1 MFKTMLVERRG
12 RAIIMRENVA
22 RRTLIHANPKLVLTS
37 MRILKMM
44 MMMMMML
51 MSQLVQWL
59 LQQVMHQL
67 LHLHLLA
74 TYHH

>member
-1 MFKTMLVERRG
+1 
-12 RAIIMRENVA
+12 MRENVA
-22 RRTLIHANPKLVLTS
+22 RRTLIHANPQLGPFRPIDIYEGS
-37 MRILKMM
+37 QDDDDDAYG
-44 MMMMMML
+44 
-51 MSQLVQWL
+51 QLVQWL